1 MGGALGLKEKAE
13 KLIAGARSAELNACY
28 QLRRAVVRQLYSAD
42 ISPHHQDWE
51 ANIINRVVIP
61 IRGSMSGADSI
72 LDSCLEIYYEMVSLE
87 RLSKWINTNKPVQS
101 ASVARVWGKAV
112 GITNITRDIPRV
124 YLRMINNYVI
134 PPPLDSIVDT
144 DGYDYMEEIGDWV

>member
-1 MGGALGLKEKAE
+1 LAGASSLKEKAE
-13 KLIAGARSAELNACY
+13 KLIAGARNAELNACD
-28 QLRRAVVRQLYSAD
+28 QLRRAVVRQLYSSD

-51 ANIINRVVIP
+51 SNIINRVVIP

-87 RLSKWINTNKPVQS
+87 RLSRWINTNKPVQS

-144 DGYDYMEEIGDWV
+144 DGYDYMEEIGDWA